1 MDGAES
7 TTTLGDVESVEIT
20 PAPGKAKRV
29 SLSELNTYRDCRRKW
44 YLEYHL
50 KLKRRDKS
58 GALAL
63 GSNVHEAL
71 QVYYEPDGSV
81 QKAMERFESIYAVIR
96 HEASDYEIDDVEKD
110 FELGHIMLEG
120 YFQWAEET
128 GVDQMLEIIEPEA
141 EIEWAMDVYG
151 VTVILMGKRD
161 IIARNLLT
169 DTNVLMDHK
178 TCQTFDDP
186 ILDLNEQGRM
196 YLMLQ
201 RLVGSTE
208 VQELLWNMLR
218 KVKRSARAKPPF
230 YKREELY
237 VSEEE
242 LRRFFVRVRGMVR
255 DLLMTEAQLADGADH
270 FEFCY
275 PRPSRD
281 CNWKCQYRKV
291 CPVMDQDPA
300 AADQMLRDMFEL
312 TDPYERYDIKGV

>member
-1 MDGAES
+1 MVGEES
-7 TTTLGDVESVEIT
+7 SGGLESAVTVEIT
-20 PAPGKAKRV
+20 PAPKAKRL
-29 SLSELNTYRDCRRKW
+29 SLSELSVYRDCRRKW

-50 KLKRRDKS
+50 KLKKRDKS

-71 QVYYEPDGSV
+71 SVYYEPNGSV
-81 QKAMERFESIYAVIR
+81 QAAMERFSEIYAILR
-96 HEASDYEIDDVEKD
+96 HEADEYEIDDIEKD
-110 FELGHIMLEG
+110 FVLGHIMLEG
-120 YFQWAEET
+120 YFEWLAET
-128 GVDQMLEIIEPEA
+128 GIDQFIEIIEPEA
-141 EIEWAMDVYG
+141 EIEYAMEVAG
-151 VTVILMGKRD
+151 VVVILMGKRD
-161 IIARNLLT
+161 LIGVNT
-169 DTNVLMDHK
+169 MTGTNVLLDHK
-178 TCQTFDDP
+178 TCQSFDDP

-208 VQELLWNMLR
+208 VQDLLWNMLR
-218 KVKRSARAKPPF
+218 KVKRTARATPPF

-242 LRRFFVRVRGMVR
+242 LRRFYTRIRGIVR
-255 DLLMTEAQLADGADH
+255 DLLMTEAQLADGQSH

-291 CPVMDQDPA
+291 CPIMDQDPS
-300 AADQMLRDMFEL
+300 AADEMLKDMFEV
-312 TDPYERYDIKGV
+312 TDPYERYDLKGV